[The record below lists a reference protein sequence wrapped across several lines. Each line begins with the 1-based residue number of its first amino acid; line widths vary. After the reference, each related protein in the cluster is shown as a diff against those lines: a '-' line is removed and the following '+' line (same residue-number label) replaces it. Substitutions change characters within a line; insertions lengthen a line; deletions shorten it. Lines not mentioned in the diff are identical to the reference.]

1 MWRPRAQVSLV
12 TDIAT
17 LFRFIIGLREC
28 FYLQDESH
36 CQNSSECRPFT
47 YCLGGDCS
55 ANQHAFSMYEPS
67 MKGFKD
73 TPWPVEWSPLTGNLV
88 DKAMVELE
96 QWH

>member
-1 MWRPRAQVSLV
+1 
-12 TDIAT
+12 
-17 LFRFIIGLREC
+17 
-28 FYLQDESH
+28 
-36 CQNSSECRPFT
+36 
-47 YCLGGDCS
+47 
-55 ANQHAFSMYEPS
+55 MYEPS